1 MLRGRARKAA
11 RHLLYMPLHTFRRAR
26 KFADSLSKMANKMA
40 HRQWQPR
47 SIRQFVNA
55 LACGKLSKLGARHRV
70 PQSLMNGWQN
80 AGGSSGAS
88 ARRRAEASARRRSC
102 AEAIARR
109 SAMLL
114 QSILSLYCICRCG
127 WPGQLFACCPVAAAP
142 PPAAARLIPMLE
154 YLIRHNNPIKVA
166 STLK

>member
-40 HRQWQPR
+40 HRQQWQRQQWQPR

-80 AGGSSGAS
+80 AGVSGRAS
-88 ARRRAEASARRRSC
+88 ARRRAGASARRRSC

-114 QSILSLYCICRCG
+114 QSILGLYCICRCG

-142 PPAAARLIPMLE
+142 PHPLQLA
-154 YLIRHNNPIKVA
+154 
-166 STLK
+166 